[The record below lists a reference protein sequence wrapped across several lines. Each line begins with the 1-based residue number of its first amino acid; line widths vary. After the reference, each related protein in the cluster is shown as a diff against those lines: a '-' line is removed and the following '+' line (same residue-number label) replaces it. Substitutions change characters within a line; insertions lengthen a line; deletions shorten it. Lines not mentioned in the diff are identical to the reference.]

1 VSRFFV
7 LAVLLMALAA
17 PGICSAQ
24 QAKNVWRVGY
34 VSPYSAEFVKPWLGA
49 FVGGMKDLGYTEGK
63 HLVIEVRH
71 SQGDDDR
78 LSQLARELADLKIF
92 VSSLARPG
100 GNITGLSD
108 MHSALGAKRLELLKE
123 LMPSASRFG
132 ILLDA
137 SKEADRAELERLQK
151 AAPALQVRLI
161 TVAVSEPADIAR
173 VFEALKRERVDAF
186 HILFGTAHLH
196 LPRVTELARQHR
208 LPNIVTTRRAAEA
221 GALLS
226 YGADFP
232 DLYRRAA
239 TYVHKI
245 FNGARPGD
253 LPIEQPTKFE
263 LTVNLKAAKA
273 MGLSI
278 PPALLQRADQVIK

>member
-78 LSQLARELADLKIF
+78 LSQLARELADLKIDIF
-92 VSSLARPG
+92 LVHGGVGTVAARSAAGGKPIVFVPIQDPVGMGIVSSLARPG

-108 MHSALGAKRLELLKE
+108 MPRS
-123 LMPSASRFG
+123 SSN
-132 ILLDA
+132 
-137 SKEADRAELERLQK
+137 
-151 AAPALQVRLI
+151 AA
-161 TVAVSEPADIAR
+161 
-173 VFEALKRERVDAF
+173 
-186 HILFGTAHLH
+186 
-196 LPRVTELARQHR
+196 
-208 LPNIVTTRRAAEA
+208 
-221 GALLS
+221 
-226 YGADFP
+226 
-232 DLYRRAA
+232 
-239 TYVHKI
+239 
-245 FNGARPGD
+245 
-253 LPIEQPTKFE
+253 
-263 LTVNLKAAKA
+263 
-273 MGLSI
+273 
-278 PPALLQRADQVIK
+278 